1 MEIKVSIVPKW
12 VLYGRYIKFID
23 SAVKLYIQI
32 IRNHFLM
39 QVFFLDCRII
49 FKSVWMNRQLLY
61 GFAEVCMIVSCYYRA
76 ILIGKTN
83 G

>member
-1 MEIKVSIVPKW
+1 
-12 VLYGRYIKFID
+12 
-23 SAVKLYIQI
+23 
-32 IRNHFLM
+32 M